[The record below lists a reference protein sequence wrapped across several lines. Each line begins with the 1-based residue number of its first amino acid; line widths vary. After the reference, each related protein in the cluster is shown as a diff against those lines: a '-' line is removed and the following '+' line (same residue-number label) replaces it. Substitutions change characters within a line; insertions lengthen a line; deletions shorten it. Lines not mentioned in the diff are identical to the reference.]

1 MKRNDEQLDADL
13 KAHFQK
19 RKTQHSL
26 STEQLAQMQTPQV
39 TRPKKQRFLKIQM
52 ASLFFALALFGFV
65 MLEYNYRELTNIYAV
80 DLSDYQ
86 WVEVH
91 ELDSKGSYVS
101 NLKQQKQTL
110 DTNYQQALANH
121 QARTSFTGR
130 LVSVDNDWYIADCEQ
145 NVLVQIKQSL
155 LEELQKHGTLDTH
168 IHQGDLLA
176 LDQNKQGQII
186 ALKQLTHEAKK
197 CAS

>member
-52 ASLFFALALFGFV
+52 ASLFVALALFGFV

-101 NLKQQKQTL
+101 NLKQQKQML

-176 LDQNKQGQII
+176 LDQNKQGQIV
-186 ALKQLTHEAKK
+186 ALKQLTHEAKN
-197 CAS
+197 CEA